1 MKVSKY
7 IGKICARARRRKGE
21 PQWMVAQKLGTCQ
34 QTISNFER
42 GKCDSLPVMMHY
54 MAWFLDENDIKL
66 IKEGVRNVEIRTTSR
81 PKKKYQVPAEPE
93 VAGRS
98 VDGSPQP
105 IEDVPQGAEDYTPP
119 VISNG

>member
-1 MKVSKY
+1 
-7 IGKICARARRRKGE
+7 
-21 PQWMVAQKLGTCQ
+21 MVAQKLGTCQ

-66 IKEGVRNVEIRTTSR
+66 IKEGVRNVEIRTTSS
-81 PKKKYQVPAEPE
+81 PKKKYEVPAEPE

-98 VDGSPQP
+98 FDGGSQP
-105 IEDVPQGAEDYTPP
+105 VKDVT
-119 VISNG
+119 

>member
-81 PKKKYQVPAEPE
+81 PRKKHEVPAEPE
-93 VAGRS
+93 VAGHS
-98 VDGSPQP
+98 VNGSTQP
-105 IEDVPQGAEDYTPP
+105 IKNVP
-119 VISNG
+119 